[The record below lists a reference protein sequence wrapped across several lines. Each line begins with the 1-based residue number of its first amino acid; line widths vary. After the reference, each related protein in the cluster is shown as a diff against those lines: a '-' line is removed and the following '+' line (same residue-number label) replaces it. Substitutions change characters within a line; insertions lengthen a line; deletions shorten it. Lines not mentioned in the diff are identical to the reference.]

1 MIDEETLEAVLRVVR
16 TADIH
21 DAREWL
27 REFAVSVRHAAMID
41 LVKAMDSAGETNEQL
56 HALKAKV
63 DAYLATPVQTWDH
76 LTNEG

>member
-1 MIDEETLEAVLRVVR
+1 
-16 TADIH
+16 
-21 DAREWL
+21 
-27 REFAVSVRHAAMID
+27 VSVRHAAMID

-76 LTNEG
+76 LTNEA